1 MLFIY
6 FIANFR
12 WKKDEN
18 GKKILN
24 KETNKYILQFV
35 SIRRL
40 DTNAWA
46 IPGVFN
52 YYYYYL

>member
-52 YYYYYL
+52 YYL